1 LLQQNG
7 KHYSANTDSA
17 QRFLSKIEHMGL
29 FNIHFACDDS
39 FSECNYVQTTKPSK
53 TMNGSI
59 ANPTTVNVRY
69 IVNNVDTCVTFY
81 TQLLG
86 FEVIMH
92 TPDAFAMLSKGNL
105 HLVFN
110 KPGAGGAGQTMPDGV
125 KPAPGGWNRFQL
137 EVQNIE
143 TMIEDLKRKKAKFRN
158 ELVIAPAGKQI
169 LLMDPSGNLIEL
181 FERKQ

>member
-1 LLQQNG
+1 
-7 KHYSANTDSA
+7 
-17 QRFLSKIEHMGL
+17 
-29 FNIHFACDDS
+29 
-39 FSECNYVQTTKPSK
+39 
-53 TMNGSI
+53 MNGFI
-59 ANPTTVNVRY
+59 ENPTTVSVRY
-69 IVNNVDTCVTFY
+69 IVDDVDSCVKFY

-86 FEVIMH
+86 FEVVMH

-110 KPGAGGAGQTMPDGV
+110 RPGAGGAGQAMPDGT

-143 TMIEDLKRKKAKFRN
+143 AVIEDLKGKKAVFRN
-158 ELVIAPAGKQI
+158 ELVTAPAGSQI

-181 FERKQ
+181 FERKR